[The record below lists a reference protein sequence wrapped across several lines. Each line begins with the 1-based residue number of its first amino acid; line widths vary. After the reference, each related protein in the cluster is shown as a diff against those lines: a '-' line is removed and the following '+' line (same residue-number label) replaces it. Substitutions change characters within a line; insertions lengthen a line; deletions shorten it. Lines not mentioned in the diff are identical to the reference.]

1 MTKQELKAEIES
13 SLDNVPPERVPAE
26 ILSLLKN
33 AGRHPES
40 QLTLIRDLLEILTE
54 DECLLERLA
63 K

>member
-13 SLDNVPPERVPAE
+13 SLDNVPERVPAE

>member
-13 SLDNVPPERVPAE
+13 SLDNVPERVPAE
-26 ILSLLKN
+26 ILSLFKN